1 MNFLEQLVAE
11 WYGYRGYFVRTNIH
25 FGKRVRG
32 GWEGEMDVVAYK
44 PQEKTLIHLETSGD
58 ADSWNQRRERFRKK
72 FEAAAR
78 HYEKVFDFEFERVRK
93 VAIVGFVR
101 PKGSIGLGGD
111 IELVTI
117 PEMMI
122 EITKEMR
129 RLKPTNIAIPEV
141 YPLLRAIQF
150 AAWFGTSECDD

>member
-32 GWEGEMDVVAYK
+32 GWEGEMDVVAFDPK
-44 PQEKTLIHLETSGD
+44 EKILVHLEASGD
-58 ADSWNQRRERFRKK
+58 ADSWNQRRARFWKK

-78 HYEKVFDFEFERVRK
+78 HYEKLFDFEFERVRK
-93 VAIVGFVR
+93 VAIVGFGR
-101 PKGSIGLGGD
+101 PKGSIGFGDD

-117 PEMMI
+117 PEIMT
-122 EITKEMR
+122 EIAEEMR
-129 RLKPTNIAIPEV
+129 RLKPTSIAIPEA

-150 AAWFGTSECDD
+150 AAWFGGSQSET